1 MERWKRAGGAFTLYI
16 PTHLTRKITVQV
28 GTSDAPPR
36 YAAVPTSFIQMLQ
49 LTQEARLLILFN
61 NSDSRMQKKTNAL
74 PPLGASPSDSQQP
87 GLGTLGTQ
95 RSLVP
100 REVTNE
106 NRARSAK
113 YIIIPKKMQWAFLF
127 NYCIYLQKTD

>member
-1 MERWKRAGGAFTLYI
+1 MF
-16 PTHLTRKITVQV
+16 
-28 GTSDAPPR
+28 
-36 YAAVPTSFIQMLQ
+36 Q

-113 YIIIPKKMQWAFLF
+113 YIIIPKKMQWAFPTIAFVSRKWINIVLRGLF
-127 NYCIYLQKTD
+127 AQTQCLCARAQGCKWLQWGQATQVP